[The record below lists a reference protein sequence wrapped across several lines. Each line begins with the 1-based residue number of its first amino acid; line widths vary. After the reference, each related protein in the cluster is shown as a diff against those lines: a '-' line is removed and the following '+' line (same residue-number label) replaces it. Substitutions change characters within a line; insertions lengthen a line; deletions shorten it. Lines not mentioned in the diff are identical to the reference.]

1 MYLGAVELVYALPA
15 DRLPPPQNRLL
26 PLDEDLWRRVNK
38 EGAFYPRAGL
48 EADERYRQIIPYAI
62 VAYRGRVL
70 LLRRVR
76 GSTEGRLVGLY
87 SIGVGGHINPED
99 TCREPVTWGLFRE
112 LWEEVGVR
120 AATVRRLGLILT
132 AGTAVER
139 VHAGVLFWVE
149 ADRRPEVREPAKLEG
164 DLVEPPALAAYRDR
178 MEGWS
183 RLALSAV
190 SV

>member
-1 MYLGAVELVYALPA
+1 MELVYALPA
-15 DRLPPPQNRLL
+15 ARLPAPSERLA
-26 PLDEDLWRRVNK
+26 PLAEPLWRRINR
-38 EGAFYPRAGL
+38 EGAFYPRSRL
-48 EADERYRQIIPYAI
+48 EEDEAYRQIIPYAI

-70 LLRRVR
+70 LLRRIR
-76 GSTEGRLVGLY
+76 GSSEGRLVGLY
-87 SIGVGGHINPED
+87 SIGVGGHVNLED
-99 TCREPVTWGLFRE
+99 TCREPVTWALYRE

-120 AATVRRLGLILT
+120 AASLRRLGLILT
-132 AGTAVER
+132 DRTPVER

-149 ADRRPEVREPAKLEG
+149 ADRRPVLKEREKLEAR
-164 DLVEPPALAAYRDR
+164 LVPPAALFSYRER

>member
-1 MYLGAVELVYALPA
+1 VYLGFVELVYALPA
-15 DRLPPPQNRLL
+15 DRLPAPQSRLL
-26 PLDEDLWRRVNK
+26 PLDEGLWRRVNK
-38 EGAFYPRAGL
+38 EGAFHLREEL
-48 EADERYRQIIPYAI
+48 ETDERYRQIIPYAI
-62 VAYRGRVL
+62 VAYRGQVL
-70 LLRRVR
+70 LMRRIR

-120 AATVRRLGLILT
+120 AASMRRLGLILT

-149 ADRRPEVREPAKLEG
+149 ADRRPVVREPTKLQA
-164 DLVEPPALAAYRDR
+164 DLVPPPALAAYRDR